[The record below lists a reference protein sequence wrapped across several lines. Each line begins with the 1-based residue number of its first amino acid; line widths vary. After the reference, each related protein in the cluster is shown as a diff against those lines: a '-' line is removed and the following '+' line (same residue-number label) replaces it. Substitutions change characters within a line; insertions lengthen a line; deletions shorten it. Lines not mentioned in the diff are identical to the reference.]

1 MSVISA
7 GKQADANEYAADAA
21 SDASAYAAKLQRDAQ
36 RENATNMQP
45 WLSSG
50 NRGLNALQ
58 VGLGLMTPEQA
69 RSIAPIRNEATFDSE
84 AFFKAHP
91 KTNSGES
98 LAGIVNAW
106 GITPYEY
113 WRDYG
118 QNQGMDF
125 TYKAGYGPETT
136 PYGDATGT
144 TGASSGL
151 PGYGDLNKRFTID
164 DFKANVD
171 PSYEWRKQQG
181 IDALSA
187 AGAAAGNYGSGNMG
201 VALQDYGQNLAST
214 EYQNAYNR
222 WNQEQANA
230 FNRLATMAG
239 IGQVTA
245 TNLGTQGANAATSIG
260 NSMVNAANALG
271 AGQIGS
277 ANAWASGFGNLAN
290 YGMGALD
297 RIERTRKQNPTSP
310 GDYVPSGDADYG
322 SYGNTTGANSW
333 GGDGW
338 GWGQGI
344 GGYGGY
350 DSYGNAS
357 GANSWGGAG
366 WGWGQGL
373 GGDGGSFYYDDFTA

>member
-1 MSVISA
+1 MYNSSQ
-7 GKQADANEYAADAA
+7 QADAQGDAADQMA
-21 SDASAYAAKLQRDAQ
+21 DASAQSGRMSYNQWLQSQA
-36 RENATNMQP
+36 MQMP
-45 WLSSG
+45 WYQAG

-58 VGLGLMTPEQA
+58 VALGLATPEQ
-69 RSIAPIRNEATFDSE
+69 IAAVAPVQNESTFDSE
-84 AFFKAHP
+84 AFLKAHP
-91 KTNSGES
+91 STNGGDS
-98 LAGIVNAW
+98 LSSVIGQW
-106 GITPYEY
+106 GISPYEY

-136 PYGDATGT
+136 PYGDAAGAA
-144 TGASSGL
+144 GASSGL
-151 PGYGDLNKRFTID
+151 PGYGDLNRRFTID

-181 IDALSA
+181 IDALA
-187 AGAAAGNYGSGNMG
+187 ASGAAAGNYGSGNMG

-245 TNLGTQGANAATSIG
+245 TNLGTQGEQAATSIG
-260 NSMVNAANALG
+260 NSLVNAANALG
-271 AGQIGS
+271 AGRTGS

-290 YGMGALD
+290 YGIGALD
-297 RIERTRKQNPTSP
+297 RWERNQKQNRTLS
-310 GDYVPSGDADYG
+310 GDSVPSSDADYG

-338 GWGQGI
+338 GWGQDI
-344 GGYGGY
+344 GGYTDYGG
-350 DSYGNAS
+350 YGNAS

-366 WGWGQGL
+366 WGWGQ
-373 GGDGGSFYYDDFTA
+373 